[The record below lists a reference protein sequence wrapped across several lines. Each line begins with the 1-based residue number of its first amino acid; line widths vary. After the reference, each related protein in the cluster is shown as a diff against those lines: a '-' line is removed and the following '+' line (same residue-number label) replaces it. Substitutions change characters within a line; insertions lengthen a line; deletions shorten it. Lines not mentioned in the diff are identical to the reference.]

1 MPPLLLFKSKSLV
14 NDSIKSPVVV
24 VVVVDIL
31 DLSKT
36 ENMHAS
42 TSKIDDR
49 RIVNF
54 FFIIWPRP
62 VVVVKIIL
70 PFEEGINAN
79 DSDDGGGGRRIGKKP
94 SSSPLPQSLFFAVAM
109 EEEEDTIISYVS
121 YNVSLCG
128 GEANQLPLPQPAHF
142 RGSFRMTEETPLR
155 AAPRHSS
162 SHRRLRIAFNS
173 VMA

>member
-1 MPPLLLFKSKSLV
+1 MLPLLLFKSKSLV
-14 NDSIKSPVVV
+14 NESIKSPVV

-49 RIVNF
+49 RIVIF

-70 PFEEGINAN
+70 PFEEGINAS

-109 EEEEDTIISYVS
+109 EEEEDTIIRTYRTMSRCVRRS
-121 YNVSLCG
+121 EST
-128 GEANQLPLPQPAHF
+128 APASARHF
-142 RGSFRMTEETPLR
+142 RHPNDRGDTTTLRLATPPLID
-155 AAPRHSS
+155 
-162 SHRRLRIAFNS
+162 RRLRIAFNS